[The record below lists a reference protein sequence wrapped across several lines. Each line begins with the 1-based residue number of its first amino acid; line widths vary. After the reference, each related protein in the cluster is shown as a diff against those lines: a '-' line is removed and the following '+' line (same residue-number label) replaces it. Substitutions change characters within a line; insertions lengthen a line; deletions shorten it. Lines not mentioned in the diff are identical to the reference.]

1 VSNGS
6 ELSSRE
12 WVSGGVPSLRQ
23 IPLLEFADAAIGQV
37 HLNAESDDA
46 QQLLQCNGQLRGAA
60 VNMVHQM
67 HDLSANDHARILMD
81 NQKISARYPW
91 ELFVVI
97 AAAIFCG
104 GWFVLKTS
112 RWKDRAVFKL
122 TARVADLENHLALHE
137 KEVDDEMHLVIQR
150 CNLTDN
156 HVGPML
162 PV

>member
-1 VSNGS
+1 M
-6 ELSSRE
+6 
-12 WVSGGVPSLRQ
+12 
-23 IPLLEFADAAIGQV
+23 
-37 HLNAESDDA
+37 
-46 QQLLQCNGQLRGAA
+46 
-60 VNMVHQM
+60 NMVHQM